1 MKRRTLLPF
10 AGAMLASPG
19 WVMAQAPRQFRI
31 GYLSTADE
39 ASTKPF
45 ADALLT
51 KLRDHGYVIGRNVAL
66 DMRYARGDYNRLPA
80 LAEELIA
87 LKPDVLIGIETSAQV
102 MRSRTTTI
110 PIVLSAGVDPVAAGL
125 AQSLARP
132 GTNVTGL
139 AYRQDQLIAKQIE
152 QLTEIVPKLQR
163 IALLN
168 YAALA
173 DEPIAPLVARYE
185 QYAKA
190 AASEKA
196 LTLIVT
202 AARDPGGVRQAFAQ
216 IEKAGAQAIV
226 VGSTGSAWQL
236 RHEVIDQI
244 RRLRL
249 PSISALPAAWAEAGG
264 LATYGPNFLEN
275 FRYAATYVARIL
287 KGAKPAELPI
297 EEPAKF
303 EFVINLKTAREIG
316 IAIPRSVLLRADR
329 VIE

>member
-1 MKRRTLLPF
+1 MKRRTVLVF

-19 WVMAQAPRQFRI
+19 RVISQAPRQFRI
-31 GYLSTADE
+31 GYLSIVDE

-51 KLRDHGYVIGRNVAL
+51 KLRDHGYVVGRNVAI
-66 DMRYARGDYNRLPA
+66 DMRYARGDYSRLPA

-87 LKPDVLIGIETSAQV
+87 LKPDVLIGIEGAAHA
-102 MRSRTTTI
+102 MRSKTTTI
-110 PIVLSAGVDPVAAGL
+110 PIVLAAAADPVAAGL

-139 AYRQDQLIAKQIE
+139 AYRGDLLVAKHIE
-152 QLTEIVPKLQR
+152 QLTEIVPTMQR
-163 IALLN
+163 VALLN

-173 DEPIAPLVARYE
+173 DEPNAPLYARYE

-190 AASEKA
+190 AAAAKG

-202 AARDPGGVRQAFAQ
+202 AARDPEGVRQAFAQ
-216 IEKAGAQAIV
+216 VERARAQGV
-226 VGSTGSAWQL
+226 VIGSTASAWQL
-236 RHEVIDQI
+236 RHEVIDQA

-249 PSISALPAAWAEAGG
+249 PSIGAAAPWAEAGG
-264 LATYGPNFLEN
+264 LATYGPNVLDS
-275 FRYAATYVARIL
+275 FRYAANYVARIL

-297 EEPAKF
+297 EQPAAF
-303 EFVINLKTAREIG
+303 ELVINLKTAREIG
-316 IAIPRSVLLRADR
+316 LTIPKSVLLRADR